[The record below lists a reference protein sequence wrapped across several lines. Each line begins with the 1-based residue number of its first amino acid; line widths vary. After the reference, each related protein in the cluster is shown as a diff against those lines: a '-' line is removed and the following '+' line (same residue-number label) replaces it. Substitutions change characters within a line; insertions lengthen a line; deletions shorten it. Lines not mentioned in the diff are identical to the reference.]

1 MTGDNLQEPLQSLLP
16 LLDDLVRE
24 PVREHLDC
32 GYEVQPSEA
41 LSRPGGRDSPCQVVE
56 ESLRVYS
63 RARGC
68 L

>member
-1 MTGDNLQEPLQSLLP
+1 MTGYNLQEPLQSLLP

-24 PVREHLDC
+24 SVREHLDC
-32 GYEVQPSEA
+32 GMKFSHLELYH
-41 LSRPGGRDSPCQVVE
+41 PGGRDPPCQVVE
-56 ESLRVYS
+56 ESLREYS